1 MGVVLGLLANLGRI
15 RCNDFYSS
23 VGGEIM
29 GLSKRG
35 GGEGALAFAAGK
47 AVAVPA
53 GMISAA
59 VDAGGAVWWRVGA
72 GLVGLVSGG
81 VVRRLLWWE
90 FWFVQWV

>member
-23 VGGEIM
+23 VGSEIM

-35 GGEGALAFAAGK
+35 GGEGTLAFAAGETIS
-47 AVAVPA
+47 VPA

-59 VDAGGAVWWRVGA
+59 VDAGGAV
-72 GLVGLVSGG
+72 
-81 VVRRLLWWE
+81 
-90 FWFVQWV
+90 